1 MLLPAFLTTA
11 AKTDRKMK
19 KQQNSGKKFFF
30 LQKKSGLRTPE
41 TTTEFLDSDDFKP
54 SGEGTASS
62 PQLDNKKQ
70 QKEKGKQLYR
80 KDKICPPK

>member
-1 MLLPAFLTTA
+1 MWQETVPVYMLLPAFLTTA

-41 TTTEFLDSDDFKP
+41 TTTEFLDSDDLKP

-62 PQLDNKKQ
+62 PQLDNKKTA
-70 QKEKGKQLYR
+70 KRER
-80 KDKICPPK
+80 KTAL